1 MSFPKWQQWRKA
13 EGRRPIKRK
22 DGVGLSTAEEVALW
36 RATMEELYGE
46 DVAEAVDESDDEED
60 EEESS
65 ELRLGAA
72 VPAARPVALVPV
84 SAARSVGSGPPSS
97 AGTGPVEV
105 EQLLKELFE
114 MYDPVKENLSEYL
127 DRVTR
132 LVLPLKTF
140 GHNVSAVD
148 LERITMKAEMLNEA
162 FDLVGSEPKALVRS
176 LREKFARLAL
186 DEGLGEQERSM
197 QVGCIGELILGLGGK
212 ESTASDKL
220 FSTPSIEDGAVGT
233 PTRSKT
239 VEPRGGSDSP
249 ARAKLAALEME
260 VEALKRGSEASS
272 PEKDMVL
279 ALEAQT
285 KVLQEAL
292 SSRGGGGPGS
302 SVTSVKAD
310 LQWPT
315 LTDERSDARDVA
327 LFYEEFEDVCALANN
342 CKGMSYREQLL
353 ALRARCRGSRLKTY
367 QNIYRAAWKSGE
379 VNSE

>member
-1 MSFPKWQQWRKA
+1 MNFPAPKPKAIAKGAGSKEVSGEADGATLSQCLADGRVPVPDRMTFPKWQQWRKA

-46 DVAEAVDESDDEED
+46 DV
-60 EEESS
+60 
-65 ELRLGAA
+65 
-72 VPAARPVALVPV
+72 
-84 SAARSVGSGPPSS
+84 
-97 AGTGPVEV
+97 

-114 MYDPVKENLSEYL
+114 IYDPVKENLSEYL

-132 LVLPLKTF
+132 LALALKTL

-148 LERITMKAEMLNEA
+148 LERITIKAEMLKEA

-197 QVGCIGELILGLGGK
+197 QVGRRGGY
-212 ESTASDKL
+212 TH
-220 FSTPSIEDGAVGT
+220 AVQN
-233 PTRSKT
+233 KT

-249 ARAKLAALEME
+249 VRAKLAALEME
-260 VEALKRGSEASS
+260 VEALRRGSEASS

-292 SSRGGGGPGS
+292 SSRGVHGRAVVYTRAGS
-302 SVTSVKAD
+302 SYM
-310 LQWPT
+310 
-315 LTDERSDARDVA
+315 EINA
-327 LFYEEFEDVCALANN
+327 LSLFTTWLHGGYV
-342 CKGMSYREQLL
+342 
-353 ALRARCRGSRLKTY
+353 
-367 QNIYRAAWKSGE
+367 I
-379 VNSE
+379 